1 PAPGARLRLIQQ
13 LASADPP
20 RLVLTTVQALMQ
32 PVPAR
37 AELAARG
44 RVLRTGE
51 SLDVDELSAW
61 LVEHGYKRTDAV
73 ELPGEFSRRGGIFD
87 VFSPDAD
94 APFRLELFGD
104 EVESIRQFA
113 ADTQR
118 SLRELRFASVL
129 AIASPAR
136 SASEGSCVSLANTS
150 GLSDRGHLAEY
161 LPAGAWV

>member
-1 PAPGARLRLIQQ
+1 M
-13 LASADPP
+13 
-20 RLVLTTVQALMQ
+20 QALMQ
-32 PVPAR
+32 PVPERSA
-37 AELAARG
+37 LAARS
-44 RVLRTGE
+44 RVLRAAET
-51 SLDVDELSAW
+51 LDVDELSAW

-118 SLRELRFASVL
+118 SLRELKSATVL
-129 AIASPAR
+129 AISSEVR
-136 SASEGSCVSLANTS
+136 SAG
-150 GLSDRGHLAEY
+150 D
-161 LPAGAWV
+161 